1 MDGLRRGEN
10 CHNPRALLTGAKRQD
25 LTGIRLNRPEIHPFS
40 VHLLTASGALW
51 AFMAA
56 YAVLRGDWVAMFAW
70 LGLALLVDGVDG
82 PLARKLN
89 VSEVLPRWSGHTLDL
104 VIDYAT
110 YVFVPAMAL
119 VGAGL
124 APGFLGVALAGVIVV
139 TGALY
144 FADEQMKTDDRS
156 FQGFPGAWNM
166 VVLVLFVV
174 GPPAWLTAIIVV
186 AFALLTFLPI
196 NFVHPVRTPTLRPL
210 NILVVLAWMCLA
222 GIAVYNDLAPKDWV
236 KWTLLG
242 ASLYL
247 CVISGVFQIWRRW
260 RDGR

>member
-1 MDGLRRGEN
+1 M
-10 CHNPRALLTGAKRQD
+10 
-25 LTGIRLNRPEIHPFS
+25 
-40 VHLLTASGALW
+40 HLLTASGALW
-51 AFMAA
+51 AFLAA

-70 LGLALLVDGVDG
+70 LGLALVVDGVDG

-124 APGFLGVALAGVIVV
+124 APGLLGLALAGVIVV

-144 FADEQMKTDDRS
+144 FADEQMKTEDRS
-156 FQGFPGAWNM
+156 FQGFPGTWNM

-174 GPPAWLTAIIVV
+174 GPPVWITAIVVLAFAWLTFV
-186 AFALLTFLPI
+186 PI

-210 NILVVLAWMCLA
+210 NILVILVWMAVA

-247 CVISGVFQIWRRW
+247 CLISGVFQIWRRL
-260 RDGR
+260 RDRG